1 MPPHGHV
8 SVQIGFAPTLF
19 LTVRLS
25 HDDSESC
32 PCLQIIPDIDDRVKL
47 TCIGTPLSHARFL
60 RRKCGTYG
68 PANLLNLTGALP
80 KAVQPL
86 ENVWC
91 CGDSVFP
98 GVGTP
103 AVAANGMWVANT
115 LIPVKRHMKMLED
128 LGL

>member
-1 MPPHGHV
+1 M
-8 SVQIGFAPTLF
+8 
-19 LTVRLS
+19 
-25 HDDSESC
+25 
-32 PCLQIIPDIDDRVKL
+32 QIIPDIDERAKV
-47 TCIGTPLSHARFL
+47 TCVGTPLSHARFL

-68 PANLLNLTGALP
+68 PSNLLNLTGALP

-86 ENVWC
+86 NNVWC

-115 LIPVKRHMKMLED
+115 LVPVQRHIQMLDD